1 MDGRV
6 ERRPG
11 TSLHG
16 LGDDVIRAEVIRPSL
31 EAAYLALT
39 GRRSAE

>member
-1 MDGRV
+1 M

-16 LGDDVIRAEVIRPSL
+16 LGDDVLRAEVIRSSL

-39 GRRSAE
+39 GRRTAE